1 MKRYVVLIAYAPG
14 EWEAAGP
21 EERQAYFDAHD
32 AFRHYVGEHGSHLG
46 SAALGDAD
54 TATTLTT
61 AADGSRTVT
70 DGPFAE
76 LAEQVGGYYDV
87 ELPDLDTA
95 IAAGRLL
102 PAAYTVEIR
111 PVLTIE
117 GYESV

>member
-1 MKRYVVLIAYAPG
+1 VGLVVGDPGGAPVVLRRPRRLPALRRRARVAPG
-14 EWEAAGP
+14 E
-21 EERQAYFDAHD
+21 R
-32 AFRHYVGEHGSHLG
+32 
-46 SAALGDAD
+46 ALGDAE

-87 ELPDLDTA
+87 ELPDLDSA
-95 IAAGRLL
+95 IAAARLL

-111 PVLTIE
+111 PVITID
-117 GYESV
+117 GYDPT